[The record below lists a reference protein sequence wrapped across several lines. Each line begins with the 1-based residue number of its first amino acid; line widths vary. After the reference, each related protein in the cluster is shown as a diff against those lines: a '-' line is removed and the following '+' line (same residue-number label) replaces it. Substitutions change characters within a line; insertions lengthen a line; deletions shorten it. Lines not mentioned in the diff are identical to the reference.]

1 MRRRLT
7 ALAVVALCA
16 LVVPA
21 VALAHDAPEN
31 DQSKWVMADWMIET
45 FFVFSGFALIVFL
58 WAWKAGHFHDLEE
71 QARIPLLVEE
81 DDWYTPPWAL
91 DDDEWS

>member
-7 ALAVVALCA
+7 ALVAVATVAL
-16 LVVPA
+16 LVPA
-21 VALAHDAPEN
+21 AAFAHDAPEN
-31 DQSKWVMADWMIET
+31 DQT
-45 FFVFSGFALIVFL
+45 FFVFSGFALLVFL

-71 QARIPLLVEE
+71 QARVPLLVEE

>member
-7 ALAVVALCA
+7 ALAVVATCA
-16 LVVPA
+16 LVLPA
-21 VALAHDAPEN
+21 AALAHDAPEN
-31 DQSKWVMADWMIET
+31 DASKWVMADWMIET